1 MLGLCCCVY
10 FFPLVAAGED
20 YSLVAVHGLLI
31 AVASLVEYG
40 LQGTRASVVATPRL
54 YSPGSTVVVH
64 RLNCSVARALSF
76 RTRDQTHVSCTGRRI
91 LYH

>member
-1 MLGLCCCVY
+1 MLGLCCCLG
-10 FFPLVAAGED
+10 FF
-20 YSLVAVHGLLI
+20 LVAVSQGYTLVVVRGLLI